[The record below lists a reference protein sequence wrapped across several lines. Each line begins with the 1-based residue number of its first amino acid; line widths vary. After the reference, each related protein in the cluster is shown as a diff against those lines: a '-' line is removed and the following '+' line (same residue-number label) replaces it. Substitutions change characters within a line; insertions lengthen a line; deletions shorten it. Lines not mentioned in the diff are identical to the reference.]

1 MNLYNTE
8 WGWKVSW
15 INHSTILNMEAEHAA
30 RVSFIWKLL
39 AGTQLCLKQLVQVWS
54 DLLVAIVLLF
64 FFCALLLLKSSDL
77 KITKKLYV
85 AIFLLQIVLLRVFVW
100 LCGCLTLCR
109 LLFSEKWPCVLKQ
122 TCSFQLQVCL
132 SINLL

>member
-1 MNLYNTE
+1 MRMKSKLDKSLDHFKHGSRTRCQSQFYM
-8 WGWKVSW
+8 KVASW
-15 INHSTILNMEAEHAA
+15 NPIMSQATCPSMI
-30 RVSFIWKLL
+30 R
-39 AGTQLCLKQLVQVWS
+39 
-54 DLLVAIVLLF
+54 LVAIVLLF

-85 AIFLLQIVLLRVFVW
+85 AIFLMQIVLLRVFVW

-109 LLFSEKWPCVLKQ
+109 LLFSEKWPYVLKQ